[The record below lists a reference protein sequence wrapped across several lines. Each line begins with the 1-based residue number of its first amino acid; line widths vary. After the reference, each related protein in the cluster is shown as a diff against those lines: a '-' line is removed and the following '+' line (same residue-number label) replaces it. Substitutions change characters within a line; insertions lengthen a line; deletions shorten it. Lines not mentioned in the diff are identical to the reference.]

1 MPRRLG
7 LLVNPIAGIGGSV
20 GLKGTDGELYKRALA
35 LGADP
40 VTPGRTRET
49 LARLNVNADVCW
61 LIAPG
66 PMGADYADVLA
77 ASYQVVGKI
86 VPPTTAEDTRRL
98 ARQMVEAGAE
108 LLVFVGGDGTARDV
122 YDAIDGAV
130 PVVGVPAGVKVFSAV
145 FAVNPVA
152 AAEMVEAFLQGAPV
166 TEQEVLDIDEDA
178 YREDRLEA
186 RLYGVLRVPDAE
198 RLSQR
203 GKRPSA
209 RSASVAEQK
218 REIAAGFVD
227 EMQPGTL
234 YLLGPGTTVRAI
246 ADELGVEK
254 TLLGVDAV
262 VDGERVGVDLNECA
276 ILNLLDD
283 YTACKIVVTPIGGNG
298 FVLGR
303 GNKQFTPEV
312 LRRVGPAHVIIVA
325 TPEKLA
331 DLDVLRVDTGDA
343 ALDEALSGYR
353 EVLVGY
359 RRARMVRVVA

>member
-1 MPRRLG
+1 MPRQLG
-7 LLVNPIAGIGGSV
+7 LLVNPIAGMGGSV
-20 GLKGTDGELYKRALA
+20 GLKGTDGDLYKRARE

-40 VTPGRTRET
+40 VTPGRTRDT
-49 LARLNVNADVCW
+49 LTRLSIDADVHW

-66 PMGADYADVLA
+66 PMGVDYVDALDAPYEVIGEIKA
-77 ASYQVVGKI
+77 
-86 VPPTTAEDTRRL
+86 PTHDADTRRI
-98 ARQMVEAGAE
+98 ARQMVQAGAE
-108 LLVFVGGDGTARDV
+108 LLVFVGGDGTARDI
-122 YDAIDGAV
+122 YDAIDGDV
-130 PVVGVPAGVKVFSAV
+130 PVVGVPSGVKVFSSV
-145 FAVNPVA
+145 FAVNPEA
-152 AAEMVEAFLQGAPV
+152 AAEMVTAFLHGAPV
-166 TEQEVLDIDEDA
+166 PEQDVLDIDEDA
-178 YREDRLEA
+178 YRDDRLDA
-186 RLYGVLRVPDAE
+186 RLYGALRVPDAE

-246 ADELGVEK
+246 ANKLGIEK

-262 VDGERVGVDLNECA
+262 MDSERVGADLNERA
-276 ILNLLDD
+276 ILELLED
-283 YTACKIVVTPIGGNG
+283 YAACRIVVTPIGGNG

-312 LRRVGPAHVIIVA
+312 LRRVGAEHIMVVG

-343 ALDEALSGYR
+343 AVDAALSGYR

-359 RRARMVRVVA
+359 RRARMVKVVA

>member
-1 MPRRLG
+1 MPRQLG
-7 LLVNPIAGIGGSV
+7 LLVNPIAGMGGSV
-20 GLKGTDGELYKRALA
+20 GLKGTDGDLYERALE

-40 VTPGRTRET
+40 VTPGRTRDT
-49 LARLNVNADVCW
+49 LARLSIDADVRW

-66 PMGADYADVLA
+66 PMGADYAESLDA
-77 ASYQVVGKI
+77 PHEVVGE
-86 VPPTTAEDTRRL
+86 VETPTQDEDTRRI
-98 ARQMVEAGAE
+98 AKQMVQAGAE
-108 LLVFVGGDGTARDV
+108 LLAFVGGDGTARDI
-122 YDAIDGAV
+122 YDAIDGDV
-130 PVVGVPAGVKVFSAV
+130 PVVGVPAGVKVFSSV
-145 FAVNPVA
+145 FAVNPEA
-152 AAEMVEAFLQGAPV
+152 AAEMVTAFLHGAPV

-178 YREDRLEA
+178 YRDDRLDA
-186 RLYGVLRVPDAE
+186 QLYGALLVPDAE

-209 RSASVAEQK
+209 RSASVVEQK

-227 EMQPGTL
+227 EMQPGML

-246 ADELGVEK
+246 ADELGIEK

-262 VDGERVGVDLNECA
+262 VDGERVGTDLNECA
-276 ILNLLDD
+276 ILDLLDD
-283 YTACKIVVTPIGGNG
+283 YAACRIVVTPIGGNG

-312 LRRVGPAHVIIVA
+312 LRRVGAAHVMVIA

-331 DLDVLRVDTGDA
+331 DLDVLRVDTGDPA
-343 ALDEALSGYR
+343 VDAALSGYR